1 MLKNF
6 SNLLLFILTLPAL
19 SASLM
24 MSAKELNALNNLS
37 SGHDPNQYLE
47 WLDLGDNN
55 ETEIIPLLQ
64 GVDAVYLGA
73 ILYFGPSNWTVW
85 INDQTFTF
93 DTNEDNLLKILKVS
107 NHLAVIELKNSNLK
121 PVKLRPS
128 QTLLANNGM
137 QIVNG
142 DAREKQSAEKVQL

>member
-6 SNLLLFILTLPAL
+6 SKLLLCILFVQAL

-24 MSAKELNALNNLS
+24 MSAKELHSLNNIS

-47 WLDLGDNN
+47 WLDLGEND
-55 ETEIIPLLQ
+55 EKEIIPLLQ
-64 GVDAVYLGA
+64 GVDAIYLGA
-73 ILYFGPSNWTVW
+73 ILYFNPSNWTVW

-93 DTNEDNLLKILKVS
+93 DNSEDNLLKILKVS
-107 NHLAVIELKNSNLK
+107 NHLAVIELKNSSLK
-121 PVKLRPS
+121 PIKLRPS
-128 QTLLANNGM
+128 QTLLARDGM

-142 DAREKQSAEKVQL
+142 DAREKHSSEKEQL

>member
-1 MLKNF
+1 
-6 SNLLLFILTLPAL
+6 
-19 SASLM
+19 M
-24 MSAKELNALNNLS
+24 MSNKELSSLNNLS
-37 SGHDPNQYLE
+37 SDHDPNQYLE
-47 WLDLGDNN
+47 WLDLGENN
-55 ETEIIPLLQ
+55 ESEMLPNFQSIN
-64 GVDAVYLGA
+64 AVYLGA

-93 DTNEDNLLKILKVS
+93 ETNEDNLLKILKVS

-128 QTLLANNGM
+128 QTLLAKDGM

-142 DAREKQSAEKVQL
+142 DAREKQVSEKAQL